1 MEIITG
7 IELSLYASKSISNR
21 KPIMSGGERER
32 GILSQADR
40 AYLRGESDLAS
51 VQSERNTRA
60 RIRDRIYQ
68 SILDFELLVEQLPE
82 RDRELVFEK
91 RFDEMDGTEAFDAL
105 VSAVGFLYRAT
116 RDTDLEF
123 ETVLNEGINVAE
135 ASDDRAAT
143 VRLDVT
149 YHDLTADQ
157 LRRKLERGETLSLTE
172 IAFLHESN
180 EVRMDELARYF
191 RDSEEAAS
199 EVDDGRIQ
207 SKVTNF

>member
-1 MEIITG
+1 M
-7 IELSLYASKSISNR
+7 
-21 KPIMSGGERER
+21 PGGEQER

-68 SILDFELLVEQLPE
+68 SILDFELLVEQLPD

-105 VSAVGFLYRAT
+105 VSAVAFLYRAT

-123 ETVLNEGINVAE
+123 ETVLSEGVNVAE

-149 YHDLTADQ
+149 YHDLTVDQ

-191 RDSEEAAS
+191 RDSEKAAS